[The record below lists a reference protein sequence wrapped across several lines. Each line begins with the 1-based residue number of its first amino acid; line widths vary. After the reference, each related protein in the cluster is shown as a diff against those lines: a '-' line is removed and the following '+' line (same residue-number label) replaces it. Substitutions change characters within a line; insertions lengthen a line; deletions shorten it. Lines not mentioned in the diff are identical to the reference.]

1 LRRIDG
7 RRPRTQ
13 LARIASTCL
22 LLLLLVGCAPA
33 EKLPTYPWT
42 DARSAL
48 HVLAERAR
56 AVHAASAECAL
67 TLTRPD
73 GESVRLDGALAM
85 KPPGSL
91 RLRAWKFN
99 QAIFDLTLTPEGLW
113 VVTPQDPERRDKV
126 LPASISAGKMA
137 RAWALFSG
145 GFFTADDLIVHDSGG
160 ARLQVERTIDGQ
172 RVVCDV
178 ERATLTPRRYSV
190 FDAGGVARFTLIAD
204 RYEDFHGIIWPVRLS
219 AVSESGKIVIELHD
233 VELNGELPP
242 GAFTPPRRAQRVP

>member
-1 LRRIDG
+1 MIRFLPTLSILF
-7 RRPRTQ
+7 
-13 LARIASTCL
+13 LAI
-22 LLLLLVGCAPA
+22 GCAPA
-33 EKLPTYPWT
+33 ERLPTVQWT
-42 DARSAL
+42 DARGAL
-48 HVLAERAR
+48 HALAERAR

-85 KPPGSL
+85 KPPGFL

-113 VVTPQDPERRDKV
+113 VETPSDPQRRDKV
-126 LPASISAGKMA
+126 LPASIDAGKMA

-145 GFFTADDLIVHDSGG
+145 GFFTSDDPVVHDTGG
-160 ARLQVERTIDGQ
+160 PRFRVERTIDDQ

-178 ERATLTPRRYSV
+178 DRATLTPRRYAV
-190 FDAGGVARFTLIAD
+190 LDPGGATRFTLTAD
-204 RYEDFHGIIWPVRLS
+204 RYEDFHGIVWPVKLT
-219 AVSESGKIVIELHD
+219 AVSESGKIAIALHD

-242 GAFTPPRRAQRVP
+242 GAFTPPRRAQKVP